1 MPKRKIDTHQHFLP
15 KLYVDAVG
23 LDLLNAA
30 MPGGVAP
37 TWNAGAQS
45 QSRDFRHTRH
55 GGKTLKGFCDRTI
68 DVANGKGFA
77 RGTEDDDLVDLA
89 LYRGLKPFHVG
100 CQCGIRDSRLAIYPG
115 AVSRVKRSSGFNV

>member
-37 TWNAGAQS
+37 TWKCWRAIAIPRLSPYAPRGKNAQ
-45 QSRDFRHTRH
+45 
-55 GGKTLKGFCDRTI
+55 
-68 DVANGKGFA
+68 
-77 RGTEDDDLVDLA
+77 
-89 LYRGLKPFHVG
+89 
-100 CQCGIRDSRLAIYPG
+100 GIL
-115 AVSRVKRSSGFNV
+115 